1 MADALNDVSTDVDQ
15 AVRTF
20 IDRME
25 KACARLHF
33 ETKTVHSQWK
43 RAHEAAGT
51 KKKKRNAPDVFPEG
65 VTFKISPN
73 KKAKCRT
80 AKQQAEAVL
89 KGGSWVCWGAHMS
102 DKARHVIMKV
112 EGAAYYGLGKCK
124 PIRPFKKQ
132 FIAAWSKAMSDA
144 GVLNFKSEP
153 GYRSGDEFH
162 LELPDARL
170 KKTDERAKACM
181 DHYVRETRKKGRKK
195 NKKFEDSYKGLIK
208 AAEKRVK
215 VPSV

>member
-1 MADALNDVSTDVDQ
+1 MADALNDVSTDVDA
-15 AVRTF
+15 AVRKF
-20 IDRME
+20 IAAME
-25 KACARLHF
+25 KACAKLHF
-33 ETKTVHSQWK
+33 ESKTVHSQWL

-51 KKKKRNAPDVFPEG
+51 KKKKRNEPDVFPEG
-65 VTFKISPN
+65 VRFKISQN

-102 DKARHVIMKV
+102 DKARHVIMSV
-112 EGAAYYGLGKCK
+112 EGTAYYGLGKCK

-132 FIAAWSKAMSDA
+132 FIAAWGKAMSDA
-144 GVLNFKSEP
+144 GLLNFKSEP

-170 KKTDERAKACM
+170 KKSDERARACM
-181 DHYVRETRKKGRKK
+181 EHYVRETRKNGRKK
-195 NKKFEDSYKGLIK
+195 NTKFEKSYKGLI
-208 AAEKRVK
+208 EKTAKRIK
-215 VPSV
+215 VPVG